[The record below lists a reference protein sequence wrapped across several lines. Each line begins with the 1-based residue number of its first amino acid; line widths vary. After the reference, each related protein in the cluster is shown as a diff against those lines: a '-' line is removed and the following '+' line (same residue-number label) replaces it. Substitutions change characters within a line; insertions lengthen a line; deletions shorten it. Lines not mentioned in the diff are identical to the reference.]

1 MNILAVL
8 PLSFVMVAGPQIIS
22 SFFFAT
28 SEEWRTDSAA
38 YVLGGAISLLT
49 VVTIAFFVAQGIS
62 SGGSPSESGSR
73 TLDFVIVALLL
84 LAMAHV
90 SRGRKQSEPPKWMGK
105 LQTATPRFTFILG
118 LLLLGIFPSD
128 LITSIAVGAHLA
140 NHGEPWWHV
149 LPFVVLALLLLALP
163 ALAVLGLGQ
172 RARTLLPKIR
182 NWMDENSWIVS
193 EVVLVFFI
201 AIVLSG

>member
-8 PLSFVMVAGPQIIS
+8 PLAFVMIAGPQIIS

-28 SEEWRTDSAA
+28 SDEWRTDSAA
-38 YVLGGAISLLT
+38 YVLGAAISILA
-49 VVTIAFFVAQGIS
+49 VVTTAFLVAQGIT

-73 TLDFVIVALLL
+73 TLDYVIVALLL
-84 LAMAHV
+84 VAIVHV
-90 SRGRKQSEPPKWMGK
+90 FLGRKQSEPPRWMGK

-128 LITSIAVGAHLA
+128 LVTSIAVGAHLA

-163 ALAVLGLGQ
+163 ALAVLALGQ
-172 RARTLLPKIR
+172 RAKTLLPKIR
-182 NWMDENSWIVS
+182 NWMDESSWMVS

-201 AIVLSG
+201 GIVLLG

>member
-1 MNILAVL
+1 MI
-8 PLSFVMVAGPQIIS
+8 AGPQIIS

-38 YVLGGAISLLT
+38 YVLGGAISILA
-49 VVTIAFFVAQGIS
+49 VVTIAFFVAKGIS

-73 TLDFVIVALLL
+73 TLDFVIAALLL
-84 LAMAHV
+84 VAMAHV
-90 SRGRKQSEPPKWMGK
+90 FRARKQSGPPKWMGK
-105 LQTATPRFTFILG
+105 LQTATPRFTFTLG
-118 LLLLGIFPSD
+118 LLLLGLFPSD

-149 LPFVVLALLLLALP
+149 LPFVLLALLLLALP
-163 ALAVLGLGQ
+163 ALAVLALGQ
-172 RARTLLPKIR
+172 SAKTLLPKVR
-182 NWMDENSWIVS
+182 NWMNENSWIVS

>member
-1 MNILAVL
+1 MI
-8 PLSFVMVAGPQIIS
+8 AGPQIIS

-38 YVLGGAISLLT
+38 YVLGAAISILT
-49 VVTIAFFVAQGIS
+49 VVTIAFLVAQGIT

-73 TLDFVIVALLL
+73 TLDYVIVALLL
-84 LAMAHV
+84 VAIVHV
-90 SRGRKQSEPPKWMGK
+90 FRGRKQSEPPEWMGK

-118 LLLLGIFPSD
+118 MLLLGLFPSD

-140 NHGEPWWHV
+140 NHGEPWVHV
-149 LPFVVLALLLLALP
+149 LPFVGLALLLLALP
-163 ALAVLGLGQ
+163 ALAVLALGQ
-172 RARTLLPKIR
+172 RAKTLLPKVR

-201 AIVLSG
+201 AIVLAG